1 MGDAPTPFHLQGER
15 ANGSRLKIVIE
26 YSSRTYHS
34 AQFAVTITKGK
45 QEYMPDPTSSAFDH
59 SSMILPTN
67 AAQKTRVA
75 TKRALLPNKILTII
89 WRILI
94 IVASLT
100 GILINSKSIGDFI
113 NKLLY
118 FTIQSN
124 IMLAVCMGYAL
135 WATLRNTSQPTPLI
149 KGAVTVYISITGLV
163 YNLILAK
170 TAGPPAAG
178 SIVVPLIGG
187 TLNNDLLHI
196 FAPIMA
202 VLDWLLF
209 DVRGNLSWRYPLQWL
224 TYPLIYLV
232 FVLIR
237 GPLVHGPF
245 IYPYLQYPYLFLNVA
260 TIGYSGV
267 ALNTVIYGIA
277 FWLIGLI
284 FIVVDRAIAR
294 FQRQNNH

>member
-1 MGDAPTPFHLQGER
+1 
-15 ANGSRLKIVIE
+15 
-26 YSSRTYHS
+26 
-34 AQFAVTITKGK
+34 
-45 QEYMPDPTSSAFDH
+45 MPDSTSSAFDH
-59 SSMILPTN
+59 SSIILSTN
-67 AAQKTRVA
+67 AAATPRPV
-75 TKRALLPNKILTII
+75 TKRALLPNKILTIV

-100 GILINSKSIGDFI
+100 GIFMSSKSISDFI

-124 IMLAVCMGYAL
+124 IMLVVCMGYAL
-135 WATLRNTSQPTPLI
+135 WATLRNTNRPTPLI

-163 YNLILAK
+163 YNLILAR

-178 SIVVPLIGG
+178 SIIVPLIGG
-187 TLNNDLLHI
+187 SLSNDLLHI

-209 DVRGNLSWRYPLQWL
+209 DVHGNLSWRYPLRWL
-224 TYPLIYLV
+224 TYPLVYLV

-245 IYPYLQYPYLFLNVA
+245 AYPYLQYPYPFLNVA
-260 TIGYSGV
+260 AIGYSGV
-267 ALNTVIYGIA
+267 ALNTLIYGIA
-277 FWLIGLI
+277 FWLIGLL
-284 FIVVDRAIAR
+284 FVAVDRAIAR
-294 FQRQNNH
+294 IQRKKRSIT